1 MNREELLLRY
11 LKIQI
16 NMKKLTKEEV
26 IAKYPEFE
34 GKL

>member
-1 MNREELLLRY
+1 MSEKTIKY

-16 NMKKLTKEEV
+16 ALKKISKEEV
-26 IAKYPEFE
+26 LTKYPELQ

>member
-1 MNREELLLRY
+1 MMSEKMIKY

-16 NMKKLTKEEV
+16 ALKKLTKEQV
-26 IAKYPEFE
+26 LAKYPELE

>member
-1 MNREELLLRY
+1 MSEKMIKY

-16 NMKKLTKEEV
+16 ALKKLTKEQV
-26 IAKYPEFE
+26 LAKYPELQ

>member
-1 MNREELLLRY
+1 MNKLLNY

-16 NMKKLTKEEV
+16 ALKKITKEEV
-26 IAKYPEFE
+26 LAKYPQFE

>member
-1 MNREELLLRY
+1 MDKLLNY

-16 NMKKLTKEEV
+16 AIKKLTREEV
-26 IAKYPEFE
+26 IAKFPQYE

>member
-1 MNREELLLRY
+1 MSEKTIKY

-16 NMKKLTKEEV
+16 ALKKITKEEV
-26 IAKYPEFE
+26 LAKYPELE

>member
-1 MNREELLLRY
+1 MDKLLNY

-16 NMKKLTKEEV
+16 DMKRLTKEEV
-26 IAKYPEFE
+26 LAKFPQYE

>member
-1 MNREELLLRY
+1 MSEKTIKY

-16 NMKKLTKEEV
+16 ALKKITKEEV
-26 IAKYPEFE
+26 LAKYPELQ

>member
-1 MNREELLLRY
+1 MDRLLNY

-16 NMKKLTKEEV
+16 DMKRLTKEEV
-26 IAKYPEFE
+26 LAKFPQYE